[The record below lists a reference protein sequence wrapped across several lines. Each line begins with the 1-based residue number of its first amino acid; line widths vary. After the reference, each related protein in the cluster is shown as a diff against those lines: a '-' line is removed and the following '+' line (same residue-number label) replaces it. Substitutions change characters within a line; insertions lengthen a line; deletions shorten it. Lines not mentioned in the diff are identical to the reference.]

1 MNVKPAISW
10 LNSDSN
16 NLLINDVS
24 VVLKALADNITIYP
38 TPAPAL
44 PEMQTA
50 LDNFSDA
57 VTLVNSGK
65 ADTINRN
72 NLRLVLTNL
81 MRQLAS
87 YVSVACKGSM
97 ANLILSGFPPQKNT
111 RTPVGIPTQPQ
122 GIAVSHGQQL
132 GQLEVKVNP
141 VFGAVI
147 YSFRLTPATP
157 GAVPVIEQGTAATHT
172 FSNLA
177 AGVKYTADVNVSGT
191 AGTSDWSN
199 PASLTAD

>member
-1 MNVKPAISW
+1 MFSKASLSFGTYPNITLEIVVHFLVKFGHCP
-10 LNSDSN
+10 DSN
-16 NLLINDVS
+16 QS
-24 VVLKALADNITIYP
+24 PGLAH
-38 TPAPAL
+38 
-44 PEMQTA
+44 
-50 LDNFSDA
+50 
-57 VTLVNSGK
+57 LVFEP
-65 ADTINRN
+65 
-72 NLRLVLTNL
+72 
-81 MRQLAS
+81 S